1 VRKAVLTPWLVAAAF
16 LFSAWLNVVHGYE
29 HDDHEQH
36 TEECGICVLL
46 SSITDH
52 VIDDSNLNVDHF
64 QLEKRYSFIAKNN
77 LSIATYFT
85 NPRAPPY
92 TQNII

>member
-1 VRKAVLTPWLVAAAF
+1 MRKAVLTPWLVAATF

-36 TEECGICVLL
+36 AEECEICILL
-46 SSITDH
+46 SSLTDH
-52 VIDDSNLNVDHF
+52 VENESNSNLDQF
-64 QLEKRYSFIAKNN
+64 QSENRYLFIAKNN
-77 LSIATYFT
+77 LSAVIRLT

-92 TQNII
+92 T